1 MIFVVS
7 IALLMWLLYRHELEL
22 QRNDL
27 IRDISVAEQLLVRQ
41 LESDQAY
48 VEQIAREKMEGGLN
62 SQQFDIRVSQRSLE
76 NPHMVLM
83 AWTEPTLATTWV
95 APGTRPQTDIRRMRA
110 PFSEQER
117 LLRLTASTGLPT
129 YSEPYVASDGKTYIE
144 YAAPLI
150 AGSKNVGTINA
161 IFSITQF
168 ARVLMPDWFLRKYSV
183 AITDETGHILALA
196 GSAAMS
202 RSYLSESQPLTLPWK
217 GLRLQV
223 TARQTGSTLA
233 GVTVA
238 TTILLLTGLIAWSLY
253 SLRRQANMRMAS
265 EQTLKAANDRF
276 ETVLDS
282 LNVAVYVSDDKTG
295 EILFI
300 NDHFR
305 ATFGDAPAS
314 ESAFT
319 FANEF
324 TPSPEQLFNDNADD
338 FATVSKDEILHRAS
352 NRWFITRAR
361 RVRWVDGR
369 AAKLQSMGDVSD
381 RVEAERIK
389 RTQQE
394 KLMLTSRLLTAGEMA
409 STLAHEINQPL
420 AAISNYVNGCLQR
433 LRRGSTEA
441 AELTGAMEKAS
452 AQAERAGAI
461 INRVREFVRSR
472 DPRREALP
480 IEAVIRDVMKLA
492 DPDPTTPSLHFETEI
507 SDNLPKVFA
516 DRIMI
521 EQVLLNLIRN
531 AREAM
536 AHLPAGERVVRM
548 RAVRT
553 AVDTVTLSVADC
565 GTGLAAN
572 VADNLFSPFVTTKS
586 EGMGMGLSICRSII
600 EYHEGQMRYVPNT
613 PRGTIF
619 EFTLP
624 TAEDD

>member
-27 IRDISVAEQLLVRQ
+27 MRDISVAEQLLVRQ
-41 LESDQAY
+41 LESDQAF
-48 VEQIAREKMEGGLN
+48 VEQITREKIEGVLSN
-62 SQQFDIRVSQRSLE
+62 QQFDIRVSQRSLE
-76 NPHMVLM
+76 NPHMVLLV
-83 AWTEPTLATTWV
+83 WTEPSLATNWV
-95 APGTRPQTDIRRMRA
+95 APGTRPLAEIRRMRA
-110 PFSEQER
+110 PFAEQER
-117 LLRLTASTGLPT
+117 LLRLTGSTGLPT
-129 YSEPYVASDGKTYIE
+129 YSGAYTATDGKAYIE

-150 AGSKNVGTINA
+150 AGPKNLGTINA
-161 IFSITQF
+161 VFSITQF
-168 ARVLMPDWFLRKYSV
+168 ARLLMPDWFLRKYSV
-183 AITDETGHILALA
+183 AITDEAGHILALA
-196 GSAAMS
+196 GTAAMG

-295 EILFI
+295 EFLFV

-305 ATFGDAPAS
+305 TTFGDAPTT
-314 ESAFT
+314 ESAFA
-319 FANEF
+319 FASEF
-324 TPSPEQLFNDNADD
+324 TPSPEQLFNTNADD
-338 FATVSKDEILHRAS
+338 FTTVSKDEIQHRAT

-369 AAKLQSMGDVSD
+369 PAKLQTMGDVSD
-381 RVEAERIK
+381 RVEAERVK

-441 AELTGAMEKAS
+441 SELTGAMEKAS

-472 DPRREALP
+472 DPRREALA
-480 IEAVIRDVMKLA
+480 IDAVIRDVMKLA
-492 DPDPTTPSLHFETEI
+492 DPDPTTPNLQFETEI
-507 SDNLPKVFA
+507 SENLPRVFA

-536 AHLPAGERVVRM
+536 AHLPAAERVVRM